1 MTSSTTSTAPT
12 DTMSEGDYLKLRAKC
27 FEDRTSVSEVKRKM
41 FEDSVVCDV
50 FPEVDSKLEKIRD
63 GIAVQQSRL
72 DQLEAA
78 AREKA
83 DAYIGAL
90 NRRDTIAGTIRLL
103 NERRARLTDNL
114 ETQPVYIEM
123 IGTDRARSDAD
134 YVESVA
140 FTAKY
145 KAALAQLD
153 ALLEQNQSRLVLAES
168 EVLAFQK

>member
-1 MTSSTTSTAPT
+1 MPTIATADSMTDAEF
-12 DTMSEGDYLKLRAKC
+12 MVLKARCEKEG
-27 FEDRTSVSEVKRKM
+27 TSVSLVRKDM
-41 FEDSVVCDV
+41 FADQVVCDI
-50 FPEVDSKLEKIRD
+50 FPDVDEKLTKIRD

-83 DAYIGAL
+83 DAFIGAI
-90 NRRDTIAGTIRLL
+90 NRRDTLQATVRLL
-103 NERRARLTDNL
+103 TERKARLTDNL
-114 ETQPVYIEM
+114 ETQPTFIEM

-145 KAALAQLD
+145 KAALAQLET
-153 ALLEQNQSRLVLAES
+153 LLEQNQSRLVLAES

>member
-1 MTSSTTSTAPT
+1 MTDAEF
-12 DTMSEGDYLKLRAKC
+12 MVLKARCEKEG
-27 FEDRTSVSEVKRKM
+27 TSVSLVRKDM
-41 FEDSVVCDV
+41 FADQVVCDI
-50 FPEVDSKLEKIRD
+50 FPDVDEKLTKIRD

-83 DAYIGAL
+83 DAFIGAI
-90 NRRDTIAGTIRLL
+90 NRRDTLQATVRLL
-103 NERRARLTDNL
+103 TERKARLTDNL
-114 ETQPVYIEM
+114 ETQPTFIEM

-145 KAALAQLD
+145 KAALAQLG
-153 ALLEQNQSRLVLAES
+153 ALLEQSTGKLVMAES
-168 EVLAFQK
+168 EVVAFQK

>member
-1 MTSSTTSTAPT
+1 MTTTAPT
-12 DTMSEGDYLKLRAKC
+12 DPMTEGQYLQLRAKC

-41 FEDSVVCDV
+41 FEDSVVADI

-83 DAYIGAL
+83 DAFIGAI

-103 NERRARLTDNL
+103 TERRARLADNL
-114 ETQPVYIEM
+114 ETQPTFIEM

-145 KAALAQLD
+145 KAALAQLET
-153 ALLEQNQSRLVLAES
+153 LLEQNQGKLILAES
-168 EVLAFQK
+168 EVAAFQK

>member
-1 MTSSTTSTAPT
+1 MPTIATADSMTDAEF
-12 DTMSEGDYLKLRAKC
+12 MVLKARCEKEG
-27 FEDRTSVSEVKRKM
+27 TSVSLVRKDM
-41 FEDSVVCDV
+41 FADQVVCDI
-50 FPEVDSKLEKIRD
+50 FPDVDEKLTKIRD

-83 DAYIGAL
+83 ESFLSAV
-90 NRRDTIAGTIRLL
+90 NRRDTLQATVRLL
-103 NERRARLTDNL
+103 TERRARLTDNL
-114 ETQPVYIEM
+114 ETQPTFIEM
-123 IGTDRARSDAD
+123 IGNDRARSDAD

-153 ALLEQNQSRLVLAES
+153 ALLEQSTGKLVLAEA

>member
-1 MTSSTTSTAPT
+1 MPTIATADSMTDAEF
-12 DTMSEGDYLKLRAKC
+12 MVLKARCEKEG
-27 FEDRTSVSEVKRKM
+27 TSVSLVRKDM
-41 FEDSVVCDV
+41 FADQVVCDI
-50 FPEVDSKLEKIRD
+50 FPDVDEKLTKIRD

-83 DAYIGAL
+83 DAFIGAI
-90 NRRDTIAGTIRLL
+90 NRRDTLQATVRLL
-103 NERRARLTDNL
+103 TERKARLTDNL
-114 ETQPVYIEM
+114 ETQPTFIEM

-145 KAALAQLD
+145 KAALAQLG
-153 ALLEQNQSRLVLAES
+153 ALLEQSTGKLVMAES
-168 EVLAFQK
+168 EVVAFQK

>member
-1 MTSSTTSTAPT
+1 MPTTTSAAPT
-12 DTMSEGDYLKLRAKC
+12 DSMSEGEYLTLRAKC

-41 FEDSVVCDV
+41 FEDSVVADIW
-50 FPEVDSKLEKIRD
+50 PALDEKMEKARSA
-63 GIAVQQSRL
+63 IAIQQSRL

-83 DAYIGAL
+83 DAFIGAI
-90 NRRDTIAGTIRLL
+90 NRRDALQATVRLL
-103 NERRARLTDNL
+103 TERKARLTDNL
-114 ETQPVYIEM
+114 ETQPTFIEM
-123 IGTDRARSDAD
+123 IGNDRARSDAD

-145 KAALAQLD
+145 KTALVQLET
-153 ALLEQNQSRLVLAES
+153 LLEQNQSRLVLAEA